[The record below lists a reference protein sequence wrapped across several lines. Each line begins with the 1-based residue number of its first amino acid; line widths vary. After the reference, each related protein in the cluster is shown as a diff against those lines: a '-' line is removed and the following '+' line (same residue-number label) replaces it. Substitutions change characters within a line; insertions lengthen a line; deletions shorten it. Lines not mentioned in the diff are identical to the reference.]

1 MAEAVDINEVDELI
15 PTRDSLLD
23 RLKDWS
29 DNESW
34 RVFFETYW
42 RLIYRT
48 ASKAGLTD
56 AEAQEVVQET
66 VISVVKSMADFNY
79 QRERGSFKSWLLRL
93 TSWRIRDQLRKRKS
107 AIPVIAYPRK
117 HNPHT
122 STSTGV
128 EKNIPDP
135 ASLDFYAAWDI
146 DWEANLFDAAIAR
159 IKKKVDLKLYQIFDL
174 CVFKQ
179 WTVSRVAR
187 AMDVSPAKVYLA
199 KHRIAKLIKREVVEL
214 QTESIKPLLGNN
226 RQSL

>member
-15 PTRDSLLD
+15 PTRNSLID

-34 RVFFETYW
+34 RLFFETYW

-66 VISVVKSMADFNY
+66 VISVVKSMPDFNY
-79 QRERGSFKSWLLRL
+79 RREGGSFKSWLLRL
-93 TSWRIRDQLRKRKS
+93 TYWRISDQVRKRKS
-107 AIPVIAYPRK
+107 VTPVMAYPGK

-122 STSTGV
+122 ATSTRV
-128 EKNIPDP
+128 EENIADP

-146 DWEANLFDAAIAR
+146 DWEANLFEAAIAR
-159 IKKKVDLKLYQIFDL
+159 IKNKVDLKLYQIFD
-174 CVFKQ
+174 Q
-179 WTVSRVAR
+179 IGR
-187 AMDVSPAKVYLA
+187 AHV
-199 KHRIAKLIKREVVEL
+199 
-214 QTESIKPLLGNN
+214 
-226 RQSL
+226 